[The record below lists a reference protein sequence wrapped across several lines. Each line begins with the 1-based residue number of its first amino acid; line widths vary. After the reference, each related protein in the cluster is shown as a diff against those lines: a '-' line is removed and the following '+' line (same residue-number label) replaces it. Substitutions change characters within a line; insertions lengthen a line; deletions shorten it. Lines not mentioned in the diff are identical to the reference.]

1 MELVS
6 SKLPPDPFGVE
17 NILQGVE
24 NETELLTELANI
36 EEGVSGCFLG
46 GAGKQRHAQIIY

>member
-46 GAGKQRHAQIIY
+46 GAGKQRHAKIIY